1 MTVADGR
8 VAQHARELHRMS
20 TLAAQAE
27 LHAELMHH
35 HTTEKARKSMSTPFV
50 VRDMASMVDALGE
63 KDGMLHYWGFSYG
76 TILGA
81 HFAAIMP
88 HRVGRLVLD
97 GVSREQILTSIL
109 GAR

>member
-1 MTVADGR
+1 
-8 VAQHARELHRMS
+8 
-20 TLAAQAE
+20 
-27 LHAELMHH
+27 MHH

-97 GVSREQILTSIL
+97 GVSREHLTSTL
-109 GAR
+109 